1 MNKVYKAMLRKIRSQ
16 TQLETQMCKKL
27 EEKDDSIGRV
37 VQELELMHHLES
49 KRQMQIN
56 SLHI

>member
-1 MNKVYKAMLRKIRSQ
+1 
-16 TQLETQMCKKL
+16 MCKKL